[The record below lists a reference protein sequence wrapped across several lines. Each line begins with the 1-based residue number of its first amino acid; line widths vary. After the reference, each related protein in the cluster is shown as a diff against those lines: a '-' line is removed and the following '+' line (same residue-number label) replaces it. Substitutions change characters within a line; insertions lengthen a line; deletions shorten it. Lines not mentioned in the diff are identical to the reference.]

1 MTQIVTGTPEQ
12 LEALTA
18 IEEISFSDPWSA
30 QALAGAMADPD
41 CCFLT
46 ALEDGAAVGYCIVH
60 SLYEQADLYSVAVHP
75 DHRRRGIAGAL
86 LDRGFAWAKQAGAER
101 VFLEVR
107 AGNGEARSL
116 YEQMGF
122 VPIALRKKYY
132 TAPVE
137 DAVIMEKTL

>member
-107 AGNGEARSL
+107 AGNLSMESL
-116 YEQMGF
+116 ITFY
-122 VPIALRKKYY
+122 ILALALPMVKSKFQGRK
-132 TAPVE
+132 A
-137 DAVIMEKTL
+137 I